1 MDLMRALITNDD
13 GIDSA
18 GLRTLAQV
26 AVASGLKVTV
36 AAPDGERSGSS
47 AAMSG
52 LAEGGRLLAE
62 DRTLEGLADM
72 RTVAVQ
78 ASPAMIVFLGSHGA
92 FGEPPDIVL
101 AGINRGPNIGRAI
114 LHSGTVGAALTAQS
128 AGLPA
133 LAVSL
138 ASARAEHWDTAAAA
152 ATRVLAWFLPHVEDA
167 AARDGSPDPAVLNVN
182 VPDLP
187 AAQLRGLH
195 AARLASYGV
204 ARAIIGEPG
213 RGFIPVTFSELD
225 AQPGPGT
232 DLALIRQGWA
242 TVTVLTGLRE
252 SGAPD
257 LSTLG

>member
-1 MDLMRALITNDD
+1 MRALITNDD

-26 AVASGLKVTV
+26 AMAAGLTVTV
-36 AAPDGERSGSS
+36 AAPDGQRSGSS

-52 LAEGGRLLAE
+52 VAEGGRVLVE
-62 DRTLEGLADM
+62 DRTLDGLADV
-72 RTVAVQ
+72 RTVAVR
-78 ASPAMIVFLGSHGA
+78 ASPAMIVFLGAHGA
-92 FGEPPDIVL
+92 FREPPDIVL
-101 AGINRGPNIGRAI
+101 AGINRGPNVGRAI
-114 LHSGTVGAALTAQS
+114 LHSGTVGAALTAQA

-133 LAVSL
+133 MAVSL
-138 ASARAEHWDTAAAA
+138 ASARAEHWDTAAAV
-152 ATRVLAWFLPHVEDA
+152 ATRALTWFLPHAGVA
-167 AARDGSPDPAVLNVN
+167 TAQGGSPEPAVLLNVN

-187 AAQLRGLH
+187 PAELRGLH
-195 AARLASYGV
+195 AARLASYEM
-204 ARAIIGEPG
+204 ARAIIGGPG
-213 RGFIPVTFSELD
+213 QGFVPVTFSEPG

-252 SGAPD
+252 SGALD